1 MTDAPASLLDR
12 TLPDQT
18 PAFFKSLAA
27 YARARTNPDTEKAF
41 TRAAGSK
48 WKKDGLVVWVD
59 AETGEP
65 VLEPDGYDGAVLID
79 AAASD
84 SARNAAQNPLK
95 RQAPAPGAF
104 IAESSPGHPPSG
116 GGEAAAAPT
125 PPRPA
130 AAVGDN
136 ADTADLMDAAPEPRQ
151 SRDPMQDTVSRAKA
165 HGAVLDARLKELA
178 YKERIGDLVPT
189 AEIRFREV
197 ARMGALRDALLQ
209 LPGLVAEEANPD
221 NPGRARK
228 AISDGVNRV
237 LEQYIAEQRAAL
249 SAEVETARAAAEERA
264 GASETA
270 HA

>member
-1 MTDAPASLLDR
+1 LLDR

-27 YARARTNPDTEKAF
+27 YARARINPDTDKAF

-65 VLEPDGYDGAVLID
+65 VADPDGYGGALLID

-104 IAESSPGHPPSG
+104 IAASPPAHPSG
-116 GGEAAAAPT
+116 GGEAAAAPI
-125 PPRPA
+125 PSRPV
-130 AAVGDN
+130 AAVGEDAEA
-136 ADTADLMDAAPEPRQ
+136 ADVIEPAPEPRQ
-151 SRDPMQDTVSRAKA
+151 PRDPMQDTVSRAKA
-165 HGAVLDARLKELA
+165 HGAVLDAKIKEIA

-189 AEIRFREV
+189 AEIRFREA

-228 AISDGVNRV
+228 AIADGVNRV

-249 SAEVETARAAAEERA
+249 SAEVETARAAAEERT
-264 GASETA
+264 GASEAA